1 MVHTVTE
8 VDLAYLAGL
17 IDGEGWIGLG
27 RRKRSW
33 LLKRHPERTH
43 YLRPIIAIGMAKR
56 ECLDKVAS
64 VLGLQARQI
73 RLEGEIYRLR
83 IYPTTLRWLLPRLA
97 PHLALKRRQA
107 EIVIEFLSVPYRG
120 KELSVEEFLRRELL
134 AEEIRRLNEK
144 PAATRRRLAQEVM

>member
-1 MVHTVTE
+1 
-8 VDLAYLAGL
+8 
-17 IDGEGWIGLG
+17 
-27 RRKRSW
+27 
-33 LLKRHPERTH
+33 
-43 YLRPIIAIGMAKR
+43 MAKR
-56 ECLDKVAS
+56 ECLDRVAL
-64 VLGLQARQI
+64 VLGLQVQQI

-83 IYPTTLRWLLPRLA
+83 IFPTTLRWLLPRLA

>member
-1 MVHTVTE
+1 MTYEIPQVE
-8 VDLAYLAGL
+8 LAYLAGL

-33 LLKRHPERTH
+33 KSGSKWP
-43 YLRPIIAIGMAKR
+43 YYVRPVIAIGMAKR
-56 ECLDKVAS
+56 ECLDRIAA
-64 VLGLQARQI
+64 VLGTKTYHLRD
-73 RLEGEIYRLR
+73 EGEIYRMR
-83 IYPTTLRWLLPRLA
+83 IYPTTLRWLLPQLV
-97 PHLALKRRQA
+97 PHLTLKKRQA
-107 EIVIEFLSVPYRG
+107 EILIEFLSVRYKG